1 MKPYIF
7 ITLVFFFLVCSFK
20 LMSSLVFAHSQYAET
35 YKAIHEIF
43 LVIFNISL
51 VVTIIKYI
59 FRKGTQKINM

>member
-20 LMSSLVFAHSQYAET
+20 LMSSLVFANSQNAET
-35 YKAIHEIF
+35 YKLIHEIV
-43 LVIFNISL
+43 LVLFNISL

-59 FRKGTQKINM
+59 FRKGTQKVNM